1 MDHFRELGS
10 FVQSSDC
17 DQGDVEKIRSEHRQ
31 ELARAKLQ
39 LLIIKVRQSVQGRD
53 LSLPSRSIRYLIH
66 RLNGSCT
73 NIN

>member
-1 MDHFRELGS
+1 MDHFRGLES

-17 DQGDVEKIRSEHRQ
+17 DRGDVEEIRSELRQ

-53 LSLPSRSIRYLIH
+53 LSLPSRSIRYLMH
-66 RLNGSCT
+66 RFKGSST
-73 NIN
+73 DID

>member
-1 MDHFRELGS
+1 MDHFRELES

-17 DQGDVEKIRSEHRQ
+17 DRGDVEEIRSELRQ

-39 LLIIKVRQSVQGRD
+39 LLIIKVRQIVQGRN
-53 LSLPSRSIRYLIH
+53 LSLPSRSIRYLMH
-66 RLNGSCT
+66 RLNGSST